1 MAMHQCLVNGQ
12 ATDLV
17 SSSDRG
23 LLYGDGLFETMA
35 IVNGRIPLWQLHL
48 ERLQQSCQR
57 LKLDCPHEDLL
68 RSEVDQ
74 LAQAAERAIIKLMLT
89 RGVGGR
95 GYAPPASART
105 TRIIQYHPWPE
116 ASADNW
122 ETGVRVIFCEQRLAR
137 QPVLA
142 GIKHLNRLEQV
153 LARAEWQD
161 PTIQEGLLADSEGD
175 IIEAVSHNVF
185 MVKAETLITPD
196 LHYCGVAGVM
206 REYLFTLAR
215 ERGYSVQVT
224 AVSKPDLLAADAVFL
239 CNSIH
244 GIWPICELDGK
255 RYPRNQLV
263 CDLRDSIARVIPYL

>member
-1 MAMHQCLVNGQ
+1 MDMPQCLVNGQ

-35 IVNGRIPLWQLHL
+35 VVTGKIPLWQLHID
-48 ERLQQSCQR
+48 RLQRGCEI
-57 LKLDCPHEDLL
+57 LKLACPPAEVLHA
-68 RSEVDQ
+68 EVDQ
-74 LAQAAERAIIKLMLT
+74 LAKDAERAIIKLMLT

-95 GYAPPASART
+95 GYAPPASAVT
-105 TRIIQYHPWPE
+105 TRIIQYHPWQE
-116 ASADNW
+116 VLRDNW
-122 ETGVRVIFCEQRLAR
+122 ETGVRVIFCEQQLAR

-161 PTIQEGLLADSEGD
+161 PTIQEGLLADCEGN

-185 MVKAETLITPD
+185 TLNGKTLTTPD
-196 LHYCGVAGVM
+196 LRYSGVAGVM

-215 ERGYSVQVT
+215 ERGYSVQIT
-224 AVSKPDLLAADAVFL
+224 TVSKQDLLAADAVFL

-255 RYPRNQLV
+255 HYPLNQLV
-263 CDLRDSIARVIPYL
+263 CDLRDTIAQVIPYL